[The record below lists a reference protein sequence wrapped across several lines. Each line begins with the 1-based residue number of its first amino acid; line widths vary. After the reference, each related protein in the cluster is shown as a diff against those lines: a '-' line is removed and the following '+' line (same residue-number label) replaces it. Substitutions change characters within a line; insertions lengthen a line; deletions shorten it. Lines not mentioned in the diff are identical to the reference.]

1 LYSTVTLQSRDRWP
15 SASKAHGKE
24 GLRLRTPQALARCPH
39 WKTVSLDNRLHL
51 SELMGPMSHLWDFP
65 VTSWDGKGSNKVR
78 CGEMFE
84 ESKVS
89 FVRKNRELEQNEG
102 K

>member
-1 LYSTVTLQSRDRWP
+1 
-15 SASKAHGKE
+15 
-24 GLRLRTPQALARCPH
+24 
-39 WKTVSLDNRLHL
+39 
-51 SELMGPMSHLWDFP
+51 MSHLWDFP